1 MYFSGGYII
10 PIIKL
15 HLEIIYKLKF
25 PILLIDFGVRIL
37 DGKFFCEDI
46 HKTIKIWD
54 QMSIM
59 IKIKHLNKEVIFCAS
74 LHEQG

>member
-37 DGKFFCEDI
+37 DGKFFCVYFNVNAPTFLQIE
-46 HKTIKIWD
+46 
-54 QMSIM
+54 
-59 IKIKHLNKEVIFCAS
+59 
-74 LHEQG
+74 